1 MTPWLQ
7 GLNPDAL
14 LYDKTYGGVVTTN
27 GLADPLA
34 DYGSGWYSDHHFHY
48 GYFAYAAAT
57 LARLDVPYWEANRAP
72 METLIRDICNPD
84 PTDPDFPFAR
94 HKDFFDGHSWAS
106 GLFQQANGKGQ
117 ESSSEVLLS
126 LFLSLSFTLSSPLTF
141 TLSLSTPFFYRS
153 YFLCLVF
160 SLCTLKDI
168 PLLRLLLF
176 QYHV

>member
-1 MTPWLQ
+1 M
-7 GLNPDAL
+7 
-14 LYDKTYGGVVTTN
+14 TTN

-57 LARLDVPYWEANRAP
+57 LARLDVPYWEANRVP

-117 ESSSEVLLS
+117 ESSSEVLHS
-126 LFLSLSFTLSSPLTF
+126 LSLSLSLSLSPFTHTRTLSS
-141 TLSLSTPFFYRS
+141 LS
-153 YFLCLVF
+153 V
-160 SLCTLKDI
+160 SLLPQASVTEYGPCTNVCWNA
-168 PLLRLLLF
+168 
-176 QYHV
+176 QAT

>member
-57 LARLDVPYWEANRAP
+57 LARLDVPYWEANRVP

-117 ESSSEVLLS
+117 ESSSEVLHSLS
-126 LFLSLSFTLSSPLTF
+126 LFFSLSPLLFLFISPSVFLRYYSTLL
-141 TLSLSTPFFYRS
+141 
-153 YFLCLVF
+153 F
-160 SLCTLKDI
+160 SLLHCLF
-168 PLLRLLLF
+168 PLL
-176 QYHV
+176 